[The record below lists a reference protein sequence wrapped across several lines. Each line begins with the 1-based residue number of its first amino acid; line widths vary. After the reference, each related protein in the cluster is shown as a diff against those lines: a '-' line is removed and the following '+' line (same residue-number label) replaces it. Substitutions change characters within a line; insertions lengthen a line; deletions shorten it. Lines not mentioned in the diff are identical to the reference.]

1 MIRPFFPKER
11 KRVFIKILDEFADQL
26 KVAVDQFLGE
36 HYPGVVSGGEMM
48 DQNDF
53 SITSGTCRSTWQTRS
68 SRSCS

>member
-36 HYPGVVSGGEMM
+36 HYLWDVQEYLADKKFKKLFV
-48 DQNDF
+48 
-53 SITSGTCRSTWQTRS
+53 TASTEEVA
-68 SRSCS
+68 